1 MLKQGQAAIA
11 ATMLRGPDHLPPGL
25 FAGDDNAVLRGLRVH
40 ANTISHAGLVALEE
54 SFPRTR
60 DHLGEAEFNRLS
72 RAFVEQGGAQGRS
85 LTDIGAGF
93 PDWLADPRAAD
104 LARIEWLWLES
115 YHAAEAPALAL
126 ADLAGCD
133 EAALLALRVR
143 RHPAARALILASDA
157 APRVDPAFA
166 AGTAALLI
174 ARPDAEV
181 RLFATGAAEAALL
194 AGADNIF
201 TLGNLIADLA
211 EDYPDGGAAIAALI
225 DAGAFE
231 KV

>member
-1 MLKQGQAAIA
+1 MLEQGQAAIA
-11 ATMLRGPDHLPPGL
+11 ATLLRGPDHLPPGL
-25 FAGDDNAVLRGLRVH
+25 FAGDDSAVLRGLRVH
-40 ANTISHAGLVALEE
+40 ANTISHARLVALEE

-60 DHLGEAEFNRLS
+60 DYLGEAEFNLLS

-93 PDWLADPRAAD
+93 AEWLTDPCVAD

-126 ADLAGCD
+126 ADLAVCD

-174 ARPDAEV
+174 TRPDAEV

-194 AGADNIF
+194 AGTDNIS

-211 EDYPDGGAAIAALI
+211 EDHPDGGAAIAALI